1 MYSSR
6 LISLVFAL
14 ALGVGAAT
22 LWGQA
27 SASDPMPGASDGVVV
42 LLAQIQG
49 PVTPAQVDLLEDA
62 IATAQDQGAALL
74 LLRLDTPGGLVES
87 MRQMIK
93 LMLNAPLPVAVWV
106 GPAGAHAASAG
117 VFLVAASD
125 VAGMAPKTTIGAASP
140 VDVQG
145 KDVPET
151 MASKVKSD
159 LMGLLRG
166 VAKARNRNLD
176 WYERAVEEAVSAT
189 AEEAVMERVV
199 EFVAMDPMD
208 FLEQAG
214 RRGVPGRYGSDRAE
228 LRFAAE
234 DVRLIE
240 YEPGLRYKFLSWLL
254 HPQIAYLLL
263 MGGIAGL
270 FFELNSPGAV
280 LPGVLGG
287 FCLLLGL
294 YALSVLPTNAAGIL
308 LLLFAFVLFLLEL
321 KVASFGL
328 LTLAGMLSLF
338 VGSLL
343 LVKPGE
349 GFSRLPLPM
358 VLVTAGGVAAMAGAC
373 VYFIGRSL
381 RRPPSSGR
389 EAMVGENA
397 RVRSWQGDKGKV
409 FAQGTLWD
417 AIAPMELP
425 LNKGD
430 VVRITGMRGLTLLVE
445 AENKAIPKQ

>member
-1 MYSSR
+1 MDSQR
-6 LISLVFAL
+6 LKLFVFAL
-14 ALGVGAAT
+14 AFCAGIAML
-22 LWGQA
+22 LGQA
-27 SASDPMPGASDGVVV
+27 AASDPEPAAAAEVVV
-42 LLAQIQG
+42 LLAQLQG

-62 IATAQDQGAALL
+62 IATAQDQGAVLL

-151 MASKVKSD
+151 MANKVKND

-176 WYERAVEEAVSAT
+176 WYERAVEEAVTAT

-199 EFVAMDPMD
+199 EFVAVDPMD

-214 RRGVPGRYGSDRAE
+214 RRGVPVRYGSDRDE
-228 LRFAAE
+228 LRFVTQ

-240 YEPGLRYKFLSWLL
+240 YEPSLRYKFLSWLL

-294 YALSVLPTNAAGIL
+294 YALSVLPTNAAGVL
-308 LLLFAFVLFLLEL
+308 LLLFAFILFLLEI
-321 KVASFGL
+321 KVTSFGL

-349 GFSRLPLPM
+349 GFSRLPIPM

-373 VYFIGRSL
+373 VYFVGRSL
-381 RRPPSSGR
+381 RRPPASGR
-389 EAMVGENA
+389 EAMIGESA
-397 RVRSWQGDKGKV
+397 RVRFWQGDKGKV

-417 AIAPMELP
+417 ATAATELP
-425 LNKGD
+425 LKKGD
-430 VVRITGMRGLTLLVE
+430 VVRIAGMRGLTLLVE
-445 AENKAIPKQ
+445 IDGRESSKH

>member
-1 MYSSR
+1 MNSSR
-6 LISLVFAL
+6 LISFVFAL
-14 ALGVGAAT
+14 ALCVGAAM

-27 SASDPMPGASDGVVV
+27 SASDPEPEASAKVVV
-42 LLAQIQG
+42 LLARLQG

-74 LLRLDTPGGLVES
+74 LLQLDTPGGLVES

-151 MASKVKSD
+151 MANKVKSD

-166 VAKARNRNLD
+166 VAKARDRNLE

-199 EFVAMDPMD
+199 EFVAVDPMD

-214 RRGVPGRYGSDRAE
+214 RRGVQARYGSDSPV

-321 KVASFGL
+321 KVTSFGL

-389 EAMVGENA
+389 EAMVGESA
-397 RVRSWQGDKGKV
+397 QVRSWQGDKGKV

-417 AIAPMELP
+417 ASAATELL

-430 VVRITGMRGLTLLVE
+430 VVRIAGMRGLTLLVE